1 MFERRSFFNLK
12 LMKNTL
18 FLTIIALFLSV
29 SLYAQNK
36 DSLKA
41 ELSEIKA
48 QIKKLEKQASVVQA
62 KIDKEYGWKVNAFG
76 TIGVNL
82 SDFNNWYSNSKPN
95 LSSGNINIVHD
106 VYAQL
111 NRKNYFWL
119 SYLNLNLGWKKSYNK
134 DKDVK
139 NKGFENKT
147 DIFKIG
153 SLFGYKLTEKFSI
166 SFLTDYRGAFIE
178 DFADP
183 SFWDLGVGMAWKPVD
198 NFYIVVNPLSYEFIF
213 SGNDKIYQSSMGAK
227 FLADYT
233 RKFGKLN
240 FNSNLTAFVS
250 YYSSDLSG
258 WTWKNSFSYSFWK
271 KIGLGFNFGLR
282 QNKQEAFNSKI
293 TSYPTLKDTD
303 NKFQS
308 FWMLGLSYAL

>member
-1 MFERRSFFNLK
+1 
-12 LMKNTL
+12 MKNTL
-18 FLTIIALFLSV
+18 YLTILLFLSIP
-29 SLYAQNK
+29 SLFAQTEDK
-36 DSLKA
+36 ETLKK

-48 QIKKLEKQASVVQA
+48 EISKLNKKASVVQA
-62 KIDKEYGWKVNAFG
+62 KIDKQYGWKIRNFG
-76 TIGVNL
+76 TVGVNL

-111 NRKNYFWL
+111 NRENYFWL

-134 DKDVK
+134 DKDK
-139 NKGFENKT
+139 ENKGFENKT

-153 SLFGYKLTEKFSI
+153 SLFGYKLTGKFSV
-166 SFLTDYRGAFIE
+166 SALMEYRGAFIK

-183 SFWDLGVGMAWKPVD
+183 SFIDLGVGMAWKPID
-198 NFYIVVNPLSYEFIF
+198 NFYIVVNPLSYELIL
-213 SGNDKIYQSSMGAK
+213 SGSDKEYKSSMGAK

-240 FNSNLTAFVS
+240 FNSNLTAFMS
-250 YYSSDLSG
+250 YKSSDLSA
-258 WTWKNSFSYSFWK
+258 WTWKNSFSYSLWK
-271 KIGLGFNFGLR
+271 GIGLGFNFGLR

-303 NKFQS
+303 NKLQS
-308 FWMLGLSYAL
+308 FWMIGVSYAL